1 MVYVSL
7 LNIGFFLEKR
17 GYILMLEQ
25 KLVFGIVV
33 VFFSEWFFGSKFV
46 SGYQVFYIF
55 SIDFYDWFI

>member
-1 MVYVSL
+1 
-7 LNIGFFLEKR
+7 
-17 GYILMLEQ
+17 MLEQ